1 MKTEI
6 KTNNKNIT
14 KLSNIRKLKQDS
26 IRKKHKKAY
35 NIQKSVGKT
44 LKKPLIL
51 KDKEDK
57 HDKEDDTKKSE
68 TKTKKNK
75 IILND

>member
-1 MKTEI
+1 MKTEL
-6 KTNNKNIT
+6 KNKNIT

-26 IRKKHKKAY
+26 IRKKYKKAF

-44 LKKPLIL
+44 LKKPLVL
-51 KDKEDK
+51 KDENDK
-57 HDKEDDTKKSE
+57 HNKENKKSE
-68 TKTKKNK
+68 TKTKKQK